1 MGYESQVR
9 NPHNSRSS
17 DRRPKIRLMK
27 DIRYSI
33 ASKLIN
39 RIGGDNM
46 IQGMGMT
53 RQEDTLFKRKIG
65 LALQLLDHINTIADP
80 VRTKSIMEIK

>member
-1 MGYESQVR
+1 
-9 NPHNSRSS
+9 
-17 DRRPKIRLMK
+17 
-27 DIRYSI
+27 
-33 ASKLIN
+33 
-39 RIGGDNM
+39 M

-80 VRTKSIMEIK
+80 IRTKSIMEIK

>member
-1 MGYESQVR
+1 MGYQSQVR
-9 NPHNSRSS
+9 NPHNSRPS
-17 DRRPKIRLMK
+17 DRRPKTRLMK

-39 RIGGDNM
+39 TIGADNM

-53 RQEDTLFKRKIG
+53 RKDDNLFRHEIR
-65 LALQLLDHINTIADP
+65 LASRILNIVENIAEP
-80 VRTKSIMEIK
+80 IRTKSAMQIK